1 MQYLLKNFNLYIFS
15 YFLFFTGDHEEY
27 PQATRPTP
35 SLYLLH
41 RRSRALALSNLSI
54 PVSSSSNLED
64 PLWSSSPTIH
74 NPQASMSSSSSAH
87 SPPAALTIVPLTKPS
102 GEVEI
107 DKPLSSAWQQALGAA
122 TGKGPPAIERQ
133 GPVNLPPAVP
143 VPPAVKN
150 RKRTHRPKV
159 LERPTKALYCLTLEN
174 PLRKLCISIVE
185 WKYPFLTIFSFSVLF
200 KSIW

>member
-1 MQYLLKNFNLYIFS
+1 MLFFC
-15 YFLFFTGDHEEY
+15 FFTGDHEEY

-102 GEVEI
+102 GEAEI

-133 GPVNLPPAVP
+133 GPANLPPAVP